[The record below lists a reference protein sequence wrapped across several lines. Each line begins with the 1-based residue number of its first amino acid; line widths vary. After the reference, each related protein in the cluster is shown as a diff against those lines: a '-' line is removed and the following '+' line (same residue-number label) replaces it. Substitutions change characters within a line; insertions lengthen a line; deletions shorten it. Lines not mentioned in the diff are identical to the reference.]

1 MQKGKFISAVILA
14 AGSSS
19 RMGIDKITADL
30 NGKPVLLYS
39 VEKFLKSCADE
50 LIIVASEGNIDA
62 IKELLHNVKSEKP
75 IKTILG
81 GKERNESAVN
91 AFNAMSENSDI
102 ISVHDGARPLVTCEL
117 CNRVTESAIEN
128 GGAIAAV
135 RVKDTIKKV
144 DNGFIS
150 DTPERKNLM
159 SAQTPQAFTKEVY
172 KKAIEYVAEHNA
184 EITDDASAAEL
195 VGCNVAVVEG
205 DYRNIKLTSPEDLI
219 IAKAFLSE

>member
-19 RMGIDKITADL
+19 RMGKDKITADL

-39 VEKFLKSCADE
+39 IEQFQKSCADE
-50 LIIVASEGNIDA
+50 LIIVASEGNIDK
-62 IKELLHNVKSEKP
+62 IKALIKNIKSEKN
-75 IKTILG
+75 IKLILG
-81 GKERNESAVN
+81 GKERNKSAEN

-102 ISVHDGARPLVTCEL
+102 ISVHDGARPLVTAEL
-117 CNRVTESAIEN
+117 CDKVTESAIEN

-135 RVKDTIKKV
+135 LVKDTVKKV
-144 DNGFIS
+144 ENGIITA
-150 DTPERKNLM
+150 TPERKKLM
-159 SAQTPQAFTKEVY
+159 LAQTPQAFTKEIY

-195 VGCNVAVVEG
+195 VGCKVAVVEG
-205 DYRNIKLTSPEDLI
+205 DYRNIKLTSPEDFI
-219 IAKAFLSE
+219 IAKTFLNE